1 MPTKLPKNV
10 VMNNENDQKYYDALC
25 ELEDFDIND
34 IRTLKNLVTFTGDDT
49 VRSPF
54 YHPDMAKMSLTE
66 PKPDQDPNTWQPP
79 HGQLLKNRLPQYIA
93 DNNLYFYRDGES
105 VPHHIEFTTDESGK
119 VTARIA
125 RQNVEQAQPQRPE
138 EPGFWHWL
146 GNKIFGLYKDEFA
159 EYDRKLRDYEQQ
171 SKAKEHFTADKER
184 KATEIMTE
192 KELEEVQEKVQ
203 RREEYGRNFGKVYGP
218 EAKPLDNNSDLQLGT
233 ETNYRVPEGFTPE
246 MTENLVRIDLSSD
259 HIAPHNHADIDDP
272 MYHKTVGVIHGT
284 EDIVAARNGVH
295 LKLRDTIRL
304 ARQDVKNALEQYEQ
318 NKDPEPIGKII
329 GENLRYFANESTQG
343 KDGISD
349 KLANSMRG
357 NVEIL
362 KLLETHPDI
371 YKSALKNGLSKESV
385 RTLQAQRNL
394 VNIYDKNLEAR
405 QALLSGQA
413 QRDPQ
418 LLRECMADI
427 MMYNVTSKMIQRRAN
442 ELEDISTE
450 KYAPEYEE
458 RLKKSKDGGKEAA
471 NIITM
476 KCMND
481 KLTTEAPDWY
491 KGLSDTAMVDVLR
504 GKLKGSKSFNDLCT
518 SAQTEGI
525 AKTLNNKA
533 KINSVTATL
542 VTGTFDL
549 PEKDAPQ
556 DAPSKVNVNQKSKV
570 ETNEQGGL
578 QVGGKP

>member
-1 MPTKLPKNV
+1 MPKKLPQNV

-25 ELEDFDIND
+25 EIEDFDIND
-34 IRTLKNLVTFTGDDT
+34 VRTLKNVVTLTGNGM
-49 VRSPF
+49 VKVPF
-54 YHPDMAKMSLTE
+54 YDPDMAKMSITE

-79 HGQLLKNRLPQYIA
+79 HGPLLKNRLPKYIA

-105 VPHHIEFTTDESGK
+105 VPRHIEFTTDESGK
-119 VTARIA
+119 VTARVA

-138 EPGFWHWL
+138 KPGFWHWL

-159 EYDRKLRDYEQQ
+159 EYDRKLGNYEQQ
-171 SKAKEHFTADKER
+171 CRAKEYFTADKER
-184 KATEIMTE
+184 KAAEIATE

-218 EAKPLDNNSDLQLGT
+218 EVKPLDNNSDLQLGS
-233 ETNYRVPEGFTPE
+233 ETNYRVPQGFTPE
-246 MTENLVRIDLSSD
+246 MTSNLVRIDLASD
-259 HIAPHNHADIDDP
+259 QIAPHNHADIDDP
-272 MYHKTVGVIHGT
+272 MYHKTVGVIHGS
-284 EDIVAARNGVH
+284 EDVMAARNGVH

-304 ARQDVKNALEQYEQ
+304 ARQDVKNVLEQYEQ

-329 GENLRYFANESTQG
+329 GENMKYFANESTQG

-362 KLLETHPDI
+362 NLLETHPDI
-371 YKSALKNGLSKESV
+371 YKSALKNGLSKETV

-427 MMYNVTSKMIQRRAN
+427 MMYNVTSKMIQKRAN

-458 RLKKSKDGGKEAA
+458 RLKKSRDGGKEAA
-471 NIITM
+471 NIVTM

-504 GKLKGSKSFNDLCT
+504 GKLKSTAKFNDLCT
-518 SAQTEGI
+518 SAKTDGI

-533 KINSVTATL
+533 KINSVAGELMTKTFEQQP
-542 VTGTFDL
+542 TGNA
-549 PEKDAPQ
+549 PEDAP
-556 DAPSKVNVNQKSKV
+556 AKVNVVQQNKPQL
-570 ETNEQGGL
+570 GGQDGP
-578 QVGGKP
+578 QVGGN